1 LGVFPCQT
9 ILMWA
14 IAFVL
19 LYLGIKK
26 GYEPLLLIP
35 IASGVLF
42 ANFPGAQMGIVD
54 AKLIQLD
61 EHHYMNLFEIDD
73 AISLGMKKIDF
84 LQNNYE
90 WKERWFEAVPLF
102 KFRK

>member
-1 LGVFPCQT
+1 
-9 ILMWA
+9 
-14 IAFVL
+14 
-19 LYLGIKK
+19 
-26 GYEPLLLIP
+26 
-35 IASGVLF
+35 
-42 ANFPGAQMGIVD
+42 
-54 AKLIQLD
+54 
-61 EHHYMNLFEIDD
+61 MNLFEIDD